1 LCSVDVAAIQGN
13 PHVVVR
19 MQAPGGSYDV
29 VLLIWDSTES
39 TLTFADQDT
48 DKAPAAYPFSGALEK
63 TVEYIMY
70 LKL

>member
-1 LCSVDVAAIQGN
+1 
-13 PHVVVR
+13 